1 MSMDV
6 MYKQVECISDDYK
19 ALTKGNIYYVIY
31 EFSDCIAVT
40 NDIGYIKKYPREI
53 FRILTRKEEV
63 RREVFN
69 DKIKPSYYG
78 TGIDVIEF
86 CLRNN
91 LTFMQGN
98 VIKYV
103 TRYKEKNGIEDLQK
117 AKEYIDRLIEFEK
130 RSVK

>member
-1 MSMDV
+1 MSMDLKN
-6 MYKQVECISDDYK
+6 KQVECISDDYK
-19 ALTKGNIYYVIY
+19 GLTKGGIYYVIY
-31 EFSDCIAVT
+31 EFADSIVVT
-40 NDIGYIKKYPREI
+40 NDIGYRVKYPCEI
-53 FRILTRKEEV
+53 FRLLTDKEV
-63 RREVFN
+63 IN

-78 TGIDVIEF
+78 SGIDVIEF

-103 TRYKEKNGIEDLQK
+103 TRYKSKNGIEDLEK

-130 RSVK
+130 RGENEQK

>member
-1 MSMDV
+1 MSMDL
-6 MYKQVECISDDYK
+6 MKKYVECTCDYYSD
-19 ALTKGNIYYVIY
+19 LTKGKIYKVDY
-31 EFSDCIAVT
+31 EYSDSIIVT
-40 NDIGYIKKYPREI
+40 NDLGAMSEYPVDT
-53 FRILTRKEEV
+53 FGKLTNK
-63 RREVFN
+63 

-78 TGIDVIEF
+78 AGIDVIEF

-103 TRYKEKNGIEDLQK
+103 TRYKKKNGIEDLEK

-130 RSVK
+130 RGENGQK

>member
-6 MYKQVECISDDYK
+6 TDKECRICK
-19 ALTKGNIYYVIY
+19 FFNGERCTKENPCFNYTLSG
-31 EFSDCIAVT
+31 
-40 NDIGYIKKYPREI
+40 
-53 FRILTRKEEV
+53 IL
-63 RREVFN
+63 N
-69 DKIKPSYYG
+69 SKIKPSYYG

-103 TRYKEKNGIEDLQK
+103 TRYKSKNGIEDLEK

-130 RSVK
+130 RSEK

>member
-31 EFSDCIAVT
+31 EFADCIVVT
-40 NDIGYIKKYPREI
+40 NDIGYRKKYPREI
-53 FRILTRKEEV
+53 FRILTDKEDI
-63 RREVFN
+63 N
-69 DKIKPSYYG
+69 DKIKPTYYG

-91 LTFMQGN
+91 
-98 VIKYV
+98 
-103 TRYKEKNGIEDLQK
+103 
-117 AKEYIDRLIEFEK
+117 
-130 RSVK
+130 

>member
-6 MYKQVECISDDYK
+6 TD
-19 ALTKGNIYYVIY
+19 KGCRLCKYYNGEKCENLLPCY
-31 EFSDCIAVT
+31 NYSLFEAKNS
-40 NDIGYIKKYPREI
+40 
-53 FRILTRKEEV
+53 
-63 RREVFN
+63 
-69 DKIKPSYYG
+69 KIKPSYYG

-103 TRYKEKNGIEDLQK
+103 TRYKSKNGIEDLEK

-130 RSVK
+130 RSENK

>member
-6 MYKQVECISDDYK
+6 KCENCKYWRKIENS
-19 ALTKGNIYYVIY
+19 IYCTSKFMCDNYDKF
-31 EFSDCIAVT
+31 EAKHS
-40 NDIGYIKKYPREI
+40 
-53 FRILTRKEEV
+53 
-63 RREVFN
+63 
-69 DKIKPSYYG
+69 KIKPSYYG

-103 TRYKEKNGIEDLQK
+103 TRYKDKNGIEDLQK

-130 RSVK
+130 RSVNK

>member
-1 MSMDV
+1 MSMGV
-6 MYKQVECISDDYK
+6 TE
-19 ALTKGNIYYVIY
+19 KGCKLCKYYNG
-31 EFSDCIAVT
+31 ERCT
-40 NDIGYIKKYPREI
+40 NEI
-53 FRILTRKEEV
+53 PCYNYTNFESK
-63 RREVFN
+63 N
-69 DKIKPSYYG
+69 SKIKPKYYG

-103 TRYKEKNGIEDLQK
+103 TRYKNKNGIEDLEK

-130 RSVK
+130 RSIK